1 MHILVTGGAGFV
13 GSNLCLALRVAFPE
27 ACVTALDNLYRQG
40 SLLNLPRLESA
51 GVHFHQGDVRDPST
65 FPAAP
70 FDFMVECSAE
80 PSVLAGLNGS
90 PDYLF
95 QTNLVGVYN
104 CLEACRRYGAGI
116 IFLSTS
122 RVYPIARLEAHP
134 WHEEETRFTWADEGT
149 SGISSCGVA
158 ESIALDGARSLYGFT
173 KLAGEQLIQE
183 YQAAYGLKTIVNRCG
198 VIAGPWQFG
207 KVDQGVV
214 SLWVMSHHFKRSLAY
229 IGYGGAGKQVRDM
242 LHIHDLCDLL
252 VEQVRDFDFWDGW
265 NGNVAGG
272 LENSASLQEI
282 TALCEE
288 ITGNTLIIDAIPE
301 TRPND
306 IRIFLADCARFRA
319 KLSSAELRSVGNCHS
334 PHSAV
339 RNSLFRSRSVRDILS
354 DTHDWVRKNEAVLR
368 LLA

>member
-13 GSNLCLALRVAFPE
+13 GSNLCLALRTAFPD
-27 ACVTALDNLYRQG
+27 ASVTAFDNLYRQG
-40 SLLNLPRLESA
+40 SQLNLPRLEAA

-70 FDFMVECSAE
+70 FDIMVECSAE
-80 PSVLAGLNGS
+80 PSVLAGQDGS

-95 QTNLVGVYN
+95 QTNLVGAYH
-104 CLEACRRYGAGI
+104 CLEACRRHRAGI

-122 RVYPIARLEAHP
+122 RIYPIARLEAHP
-134 WHEEETRFTWADEGT
+134 WHEEETRFTWADEGI
-149 SGISSCGVA
+149 SGISSRGVT
-158 ESIALDGARSLYGFT
+158 ESVALDGARSLYGFT
-173 KLAGEQLIQE
+173 KLAGEQLIEE
-183 YQAAYGLKTIVNRCG
+183 YRAAYGLKAIVNRCG

-214 SLWVMSHHFKRSLAY
+214 SLWVMAHHFKRSLAY

-272 LENSASLQEI
+272 LANSASLQEI
-282 TALCEE
+282 TALCKE
-288 ITGNTLIIDAIPE
+288 ITGNSIHIDAIPE

-306 IRIFLADCARFRA
+306 LRIFLADCTKFRSRF
-319 KLSSAELRSVGNCHS
+319 SSAEPRSAGLFDS
-334 PHSAV
+334 PHSAIG
-339 RNSLFRSRSVRDILS
+339 RSLSPSRTVRDIIR
-354 DTHDWVRKNEAVLR
+354 DTHAWVRENESALQT
-368 LLA
+368 LK